1 MVYSKS
7 IKRVCKVFTIAQK
20 IAASDFW
27 SRDVSSWY
35 FPSSSMLRNN
45 GNGRHVT
52 RETLTC
58 LCAGTRCKCRGW
70 HVRTSTLSTRA
81 RWATP
86 TSPPPSPTPSTS
98 IWTVSREWMLFE
110 HCCYYYNHY
119 CSYIFHLIYFI
130 CVGYTLTTVE
140 TNIKQVFI
148 KLVIKWECIK
158 QQIAHNDVFHYL
170 LQHYLRFYSSCSHKF
185 AFVST
190 KIFVVGY
197 NFMTGVS
204 SLVCVVLPLPQPM
217 PDEMYEMDCALGWR
231 LCAVCWC
238 WCWWRCSRRD
248 DDNIVCHIAPG
259 CTQGMG
265 STTKYKRLL
274 L

>member
-35 FPSSSMLRNN
+35 FPNSSMLRNN

-58 LCAGTRCKCRGW
+58 LCAGTRCKCRAW
-70 HVRTSTLSTRA
+70 HVRTCTLSTRA

-130 CVGYTLTTVE
+130 CVGYTLTTFE
-140 TNIKQVFI
+140 TNIKQVLI

-158 QQIAHNDVFHYL
+158 QQNTNNDVFPYL

-204 SLVCVVLPLPQPM
+204 SLVCVVLLSPQPM
-217 PDEMYEMDCALGWR
+217 PDGMYWDGLCLGLEVVCSLLVLVLVAVQSARWWQYSVSHCTR
-231 LCAVCWC
+231 LHSGNGKHHKV
-238 WCWWRCSRRD
+238 
-248 DDNIVCHIAPG
+248 
-259 CTQGMG
+259 
-265 STTKYKRLL
+265 
-274 L
+274 

>member
-7 IKRVCKVFTIAQK
+7 IKRVCKVFTIAPK

-35 FPSSSMLRNN
+35 FPNSSMLRNN

-130 CVGYTLTTVE
+130 CVGYTLTTFE
-140 TNIKQVFI
+140 TNIKQVLI

-190 KIFVVGY
+190 KIFVVGN

-204 SLVCVVLPLPQPM
+204 SLVCVVLLSP
-217 PDEMYEMDCALGWR
+217 PDVGWDVWDGLCLGLEVVCSLLVLVLVAVQSARWWQYSVSHCTR
-231 LCAVCWC
+231 LHSGNGKHQKV
-238 WCWWRCSRRD
+238 
-248 DDNIVCHIAPG
+248 
-259 CTQGMG
+259 
-265 STTKYKRLL
+265 
-274 L
+274 

>member
-7 IKRVCKVFTIAQK
+7 IKRVCKVFTIAPK

-35 FPSSSMLRNN
+35 FPNSSMLRNN

-140 TNIKQVFI
+140 TNIKQVLI

-170 LQHYLRFYSSCSHKF
+170 LQHYLHFYSSCSHKF

-190 KIFVVGY
+190 KIFVVGN

-204 SLVCVVLPLPQPM
+204 SLVCVVLSSPHDAGWDVWCMRWTVLGAGGCVQFAGAGVGGGAVG
-217 PDEMYEMDCALGWR
+217 EMMT
-231 LCAVCWC
+231 
-238 WCWWRCSRRD
+238 
-248 DDNIVCHIAPG
+248 I
-259 CTQGMG
+259 
-265 STTKYKRLL
+265 
-274 L
+274 